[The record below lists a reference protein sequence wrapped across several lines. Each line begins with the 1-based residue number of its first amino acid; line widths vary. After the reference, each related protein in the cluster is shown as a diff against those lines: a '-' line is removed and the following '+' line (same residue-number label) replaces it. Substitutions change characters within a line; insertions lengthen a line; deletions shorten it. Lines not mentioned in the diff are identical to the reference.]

1 MFSDDLFVFY
11 DYGASLAF
19 ACLAGEFF
27 GMIAPYIFY

>member
-1 MFSDDLFVFY
+1 
-11 DYGASLAF
+11 LAF